1 MRTSTTLLYSL
12 LFSLPG
18 LALGTTGD
26 PKSLPPELKR
36 LVAKGESVLAYESA
50 DLNGDGLG
58 DIVFIVEPLQSAR
71 GKQEDEE
78 EATRTLKI
86 AIRSSNGLLKVVKEN
101 SMVVLCEGCGGVFGD
116 PFAGLSAATNT
127 FSVNHYGGS
136 GWRWSTMA
144 KFNYSRRDAT
154 WQLVEVDE
162 SSFHASEPDKQKN
175 KTYRPPRSFGK
186 IDIADFDPGNFQGVG
201 AK

>member
-1 MRTSTTLLYSL
+1 MRTSTTLLYSF

-18 LALGTTGD
+18 LALGAPGD
-26 PKSLPPELKR
+26 PKGLPPELKR

-58 DIVFIVEPLQSAR
+58 DIVFIVEPLKPAR
-71 GKQEDEE
+71 ANQEE
-78 EATRTLKI
+78 EEGAARTLKI
-86 AIRSSNGLLKVVKEN
+86 AVRSSSGSLKVVKEN

-116 PFAGLSAATNT
+116 PFAGLSAAPKT
-127 FSVNHYGGS
+127 FSVHHFGGS
-136 GWRWSTMA
+136 GWRWSTVA
-144 KFNYSRRDAT
+144 TFKYSTRDDT

-186 IDIADFDPGNFQGVG
+186 IDIADFDPENFQGVG